1 MQRIIDGYI
10 YDTDTAELIYQDLAK
25 MRLYYMTPNK
35 RFFAY
40 FSNNAIETVTE
51 SYIKNLLGTYD
62 IAKYIE
68 IFGEPEEG

>member
-51 SYIKNLLGTYD
+51 SYIKNLLGTMYLMYWVV
-62 IAKYIE
+62 AKLQ
-68 IFGEPEEG
+68 

>member
-10 YDTDTAELIYQDLAK
+10 YDTDTAELIYTD
-25 MRLYYMTPNK
+25 MRKVRMYYMTPNK
-35 RFFAY
+35 RFFCF
-40 FSNNAIETVTE
+40 FSNNAIELVSE
-51 SYIKNLLGTYD
+51 DSIKNLLGTYD